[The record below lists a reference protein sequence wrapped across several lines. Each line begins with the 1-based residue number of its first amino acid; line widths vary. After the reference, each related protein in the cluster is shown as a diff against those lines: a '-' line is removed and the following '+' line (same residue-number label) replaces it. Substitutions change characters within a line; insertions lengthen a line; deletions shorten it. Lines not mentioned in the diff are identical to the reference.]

1 MVLKDDK
8 KKFKKDSKVI
18 KSEEKEEVIVIKEKK
33 KFKKKFE
40 LVENGEKENG
50 EKEEVIDIKEKK
62 KFKKDKIKVDKF
74 EEMIDILEDSVV
86 KEKKKLKKDKIL
98 SVNGY
103 SVIEEVDIIENVNGI
118 IKNSEEIKNGVDL
131 FEKIEVEILGDFLNF
146 RLLDVIVEKF
156 KSKCVVF

>member
-8 KKFKKDSKVI
+8 KKFKKDFKVI
-18 KSEEKEEVIVIKEKK
+18 KSEENEEVIVIKEKK

-40 LVENGEKENG
+40 LVENG

-118 IKNSEEIKNGVDL
+118 IKNTEEIKNGVEV

>member
-8 KKFKKDSKVI
+8 KKFKKDFKVI
-18 KSEEKEEVIVIKEKK
+18 KSEENEEVIVIKEKK

-50 EKEEVIDIKEKK
+50 EREEVIDIKEKK

-86 KEKKKLKKDKIL
+86 KDKKKLKKDKIFL
-98 SVNGY
+98 VNGY

-118 IKNSEEIKNGVDL
+118 IKNLEEIKNGVEV
-131 FEKIEVEILGDFLNF
+131 FEKIEVEILGNFLNF
-146 RLLDVIVEKF
+146 RLLNVIVEKF

>member
-8 KKFKKDSKVI
+8 KKFKKDFKVI
-18 KSEEKEEVIVIKEKK
+18 KSEENEEVIVIKEKK

-40 LVENGEKENG
+40 LVENGERENG

-118 IKNSEEIKNGVDL
+118 IKNSEEIKNGVEV

>member
-8 KKFKKDSKVI
+8 KKFKKDFKVI
-18 KSEEKEEVIVIKEKK
+18 KSEENEEVIVIKEKK

-40 LVENGEKENG
+40 LVENGEKEG
-50 EKEEVIDIKEKK
+50 VIDIKEKK

-118 IKNSEEIKNGVDL
+118 IKNSEEIKNGVEV

-146 RLLDVIVEKF
+146 RLLDVIVEKL

>member
-8 KKFKKDSKVI
+8 KKFKKDFKVI
-18 KSEEKEEVIVIKEKK
+18 KSEENEEVIVIKEKK

-40 LVENGEKENG
+40 LVENGEKER
-50 EKEEVIDIKEKK
+50 VIDIKEKK

-74 EEMIDILEDSVV
+74 EEMIDILEDIVV

-103 SVIEEVDIIENVNGI
+103 SVIKEVDIIENVNGI
-118 IKNSEEIKNGVDL
+118 IKNSEEIKNGVEV

>member
-8 KKFKKDSKVI
+8 KKFKKDFKVI
-18 KSEEKEEVIVIKEKK
+18 ESEENEEVIVIKEKK

-40 LVENGEKENG
+40 LVENG

-118 IKNSEEIKNGVDL
+118 IKNSEEIKNGVEV

>member
-8 KKFKKDSKVI
+8 KKFKKDFKVI
-18 KSEEKEEVIVIKEKK
+18 KSEENEEVIVIKEKK

-50 EKEEVIDIKEKK
+50 EREEVIDIKEKK

-86 KEKKKLKKDKIL
+86 KEKKKLKKDKIF

-118 IKNSEEIKNGVDL
+118 IKNSEEIKNGVEV

>member
-8 KKFKKDSKVI
+8 KKFKKDFKVI
-18 KSEEKEEVIVIKEKK
+18 KSEENEEVIVIKEKK

-40 LVENGEKENG
+40 LVENGEKE
-50 EKEEVIDIKEKK
+50 EVIDIKEKK
-62 KFKKDKIKVDKF
+62 KCKKDKIKVDKF

-86 KEKKKLKKDKIL
+86 KEKKKLKKDKIF

-118 IKNSEEIKNGVDL
+118 IKNSEEIKNGVEV

>member
-8 KKFKKDSKVI
+8 KKFKKDFKVI
-18 KSEEKEEVIVIKEKK
+18 KSEENEEVIVIKEKK

-86 KEKKKLKKDKIL
+86 KEKKKLKKDKIF

-118 IKNSEEIKNGVDL
+118 IKNSEEIKNGVEV

>member
-8 KKFKKDSKVI
+8 KKFKKDFKVI
-18 KSEEKEEVIVIKEKK
+18 KSEENEEVIVIKEKK

-40 LVENGEKENG
+40 LVENG

-86 KEKKKLKKDKIL
+86 KEKKKLKKDKIF

-118 IKNSEEIKNGVDL
+118 IKNSEEIKNGVEV

>member
-8 KKFKKDSKVI
+8 KKFKKDFKVI
-18 KSEEKEEVIVIKEKK
+18 KSEENEEVIVIKEKK

-40 LVENGEKENG
+40 LVENGEKER
-50 EKEEVIDIKEKK
+50 VIDIKEKK

-74 EEMIDILEDSVV
+74 EDMIDILEDSVV

-118 IKNSEEIKNGVDL
+118 IKNSEEIKNGVEV

>member
-8 KKFKKDSKVI
+8 KKFKKDFKVI
-18 KSEEKEEVIVIKEKK
+18 KSEENEEVIVIKEKK

-40 LVENGEKENG
+40 LVENGERENG

-86 KEKKKLKKDKIL
+86 KEKKKLKKDKIF

-118 IKNSEEIKNGVDL
+118 IKNSEEIKNGVEV

>member
-8 KKFKKDSKVI
+8 KKFKKDFKVI
-18 KSEEKEEVIVIKEKK
+18 KSEENEEVIVIKEKK

-40 LVENGEKENG
+40 LVENG

-98 SVNGY
+98 LVNGY

-118 IKNSEEIKNGVDL
+118 IKNTEEIKNGVEV

>member
-8 KKFKKDSKVI
+8 KKFKKDFKVI
-18 KSEEKEEVIVIKEKK
+18 KSEENEEVIVIKEKK

-50 EKEEVIDIKEKK
+50 EKERVIDIKEKK

-118 IKNSEEIKNGVDL
+118 IKNSEEIKNGVEV

>member
-8 KKFKKDSKVI
+8 KKFKKDFKVI
-18 KSEEKEEVIVIKEKK
+18 KSEENEEVIVIKEKK

-40 LVENGEKENG
+40 LVENG

-118 IKNSEEIKNGVDL
+118 IKNSEEIKNGVEV

>member
-8 KKFKKDSKVI
+8 KKFKKDFKVI
-18 KSEEKEEVIVIKEKK
+18 KSEENEEVIVIKEKK

-40 LVENGEKENG
+40 LVENGEKE
-50 EKEEVIDIKEKK
+50 EVIDIKEKK
-62 KFKKDKIKVDKF
+62 KSKKDKIKVDKF

-118 IKNSEEIKNGVDL
+118 IKNSEEIKNGVEV

>member
-8 KKFKKDSKVI
+8 KKFKKDLKVI